1 MEERTTMNGAK
12 RIWNY
17 LRSGKTGKEA
27 QRLERMALND
37 PFLYEALE
45 GLESVDGEHEQVVE
59 KLCRSLTHPPRKR
72 IFFYWAAAVAA
83 ILGGV
88 ASGVLLRPAEPL
100 PLASVTL
107 LSDTLEREMPL
118 MVYQDSAK
126 SAYGN
131 NAKEL
136 LDYSDAADF
145 SGQEEEEAERPCPVR
160 LLARAD
166 QAIPKGAGGAE
177 EVQDKRQQVETLKKA
192 MPLAVHAPV
201 IGDTV
206 APPKP
211 AASASA
217 RQDTL
222 PTVRRKR
229 QKRREVSL
237 IEQQGKLRTDW
248 MEEFRHYVSDSLRYP
263 ETARDKGVEGVV
275 VLSVHLN
282 KHYRPSRIKVVR
294 KLSPACDREARRL
307 VEEYPG
313 LWNTGVRDFTVSV
326 TFSLED
332 RP

>member
-107 LSDTLEREMPL
+107 LSDTLEREIPL

-145 SGQEEEEAERPCPVR
+145 SGQEEEEAERPRPER

-192 MPLAVHAPV
+192 MPLAVHGSGHRGYRGSAKACCERFCTAGYSADGKEKTTKAPGGFFNRTTRKAQDRLDGRV
-201 IGDTV
+201 PALCFGFV
-206 APPKP
+206 ALSGNCKGQ
-211 AASASA
+211 
-217 RQDTL
+217 RG
-222 PTVRRKR
+222 RR
-229 QKRREVSL
+229 SCCF
-237 IEQQGKLRTDW
+237 IRT
-248 MEEFRHYVSDSLRYP
+248 SQ
-263 ETARDKGVEGVV
+263 
-275 VLSVHLN
+275 
-282 KHYRPSRIKVVR
+282 
-294 KLSPACDREARRL
+294 
-307 VEEYPG
+307 
-313 LWNTGVRDFTVSV
+313 
-326 TFSLED
+326 
-332 RP
+332 